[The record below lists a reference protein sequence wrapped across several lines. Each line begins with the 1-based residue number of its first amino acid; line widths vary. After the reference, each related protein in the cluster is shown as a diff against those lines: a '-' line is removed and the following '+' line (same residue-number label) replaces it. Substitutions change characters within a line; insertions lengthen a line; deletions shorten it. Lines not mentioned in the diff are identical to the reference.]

1 MSLSERNEALAAF
14 RAAQALAAKQ
24 DKIAYLRSHPPV
36 EPIDPMSLTAAGR
49 AILRAEAA

>member
-24 DKIAYLRSHPPV
+24 DKIRYLRAHPQAEPV
-36 EPIDPMSLTAAGR
+36 DLYTLTAVGR